1 MQCPCDRRLDRDK
14 VNATVKSESRTSKSS
29 DTERTFDKFD
39 TSKQRRLSS
48 FGIQPILSSHLST
61 IDKKRLNC

>member
-29 DTERTFDKFD
+29 DTVRTFDKFD
-39 TSKQRRLSS
+39 TSKQREDFQVLA
-48 FGIQPILSSHLST
+48 
-61 IDKKRLNC
+61 